1 MRFIFIEQNKATVGE
16 GIMNIFSLNR
26 LVALTLGVTLAL
38 LGGVAE
44 VQALDNN
51 SFRSADVWPAEGNV
65 RCSDYF
71 SNAIIEEASTSN
83 LGDHADYPDLDPPV
97 IGDGATGDTNPLDP
111 DQDPQETVHFTINDD
126 GTEITSFTA
135 STRINAVIVKAS
147 KRVNVFVEPAGGVFT
162 DAGIRLD
169 DGEPIAAVAFCYG
182 VSYFQS
188 ETLVDMPSCFADAD
202 GDGTP
207 DNGDFDGCESGEK
220 FECDLHSNDI
230 TGVSV
235 DCCACNEEGAHA
247 CDPSLPLNDPNACDF
262 VLRDFAQI
270 LFGLNGN
277 VACYPTDDGDRC
289 YSWTPRR

>member
-1 MRFIFIEQNKATVGE
+1 MKFIVVEHNKATVGE
-16 GIMNIFSLNR
+16 IIMKKFSLNR
-26 LVALTLGVTLAL
+26 LVASTLGMSLVL

-44 VQALDNN
+44 VQALDNS

-71 SNAIIEEASTSN
+71 SNSVVKEASTTN
-83 LGDHADYPDLDPPV
+83 LASHADYPDLEPPV
-97 IGDGATGDTNPLDP
+97 IGDGAVGPTNPLDP
-111 DQDPQETVHFTINDD
+111 DQDPNEVVHFTLSDD
-126 GTEITSFTA
+126 GKVIESLTA
-135 STRINAVIVKAS
+135 STRINAVIVKAA
-147 KRVNVFVEPAGGVFT
+147 KRVNVFVEPAGGVFA
-162 DAGIRLD
+162 DANIALD

-182 VSYFQS
+182 VSYFES

-220 FECDLHSNDI
+220 FECDLNSNEI

-235 DCCACNEEGAHA
+235 DCCSCNEDGAHA

-262 VLRDFAQI
+262 VLRDFTQI

-277 VACYPTDDGDRC
+277 VACYGTDDGDRC
-289 YSWTPRR
+289 YSWTPVR